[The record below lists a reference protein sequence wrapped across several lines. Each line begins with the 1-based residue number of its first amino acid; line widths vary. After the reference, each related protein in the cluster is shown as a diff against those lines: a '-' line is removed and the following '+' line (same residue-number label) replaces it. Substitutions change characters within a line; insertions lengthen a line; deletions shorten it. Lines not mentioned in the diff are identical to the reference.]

1 MSQDHQ
7 VLDPVIAAARS
18 AALLYLRSQAG
29 EPGWAKQDCIRIG
42 VFEGGVQA
50 AMKMLKKY
58 GDEPEILATCLV
70 FLRMLARSDVCKESI
85 TGHDGLAVIVQ
96 ALKECALCKEV
107 QRNGLATLRDIAVT
121 HSDYQVFFPPT
132 TPRAHNASTVLGF
145 FPSNPT
151 PTNCPS

>member
-1 MSQDHQ
+1 VCLLLRPVVSQDHQ

-70 FLRMLARSDVCKESI
+70 FLRMLARSNVCKESI

-96 ALKECALCKEV
+96 ALKRVRGLRALQGSPEEWIG
-107 QRNGLATLRDIAVT
+107 N
-121 HSDYQVFFPPT
+121 S
-132 TPRAHNASTVLGF
+132 PRYRCDSQ
-145 FPSNPT
+145 
-151 PTNCPS
+151 